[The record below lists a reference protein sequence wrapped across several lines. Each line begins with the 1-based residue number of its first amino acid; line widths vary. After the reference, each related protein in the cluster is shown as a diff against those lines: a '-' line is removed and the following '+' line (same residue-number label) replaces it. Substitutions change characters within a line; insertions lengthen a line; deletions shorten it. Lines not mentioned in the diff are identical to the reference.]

1 MTIFW
6 WKNEK
11 VIRRRGTNFRKYR
24 IFVDIEFDW
33 FDELLIFLSFKFD
46 FSSMSD
52 NSDYNVVASDGYL
65 EIFFGIFDFT
75 FIRKKLE
82 KMKLFRFQ
90 SDTMGGNIT
99 EERRLDYKLQTR
111 E

>member
-1 MTIFW
+1 
-6 WKNEK
+6 
-11 VIRRRGTNFRKYR
+11 
-24 IFVDIEFDW
+24 
-33 FDELLIFLSFKFD
+33 
-46 FSSMSD
+46 MSD

-65 EIFFGIFDFT
+65 EFFFWD
-75 FIRKKLE
+75 IRFYIRCKKLE

>member
-6 WKNEK
+6 WKNGK

-65 EIFFGIFDFT
+65 EIFFRIFDFT
-75 FIRKKLE
+75 FVVRNWKK
-82 KMKLFRFQ
+82 
-90 SDTMGGNIT
+90 
-99 EERRLDYKLQTR
+99 
-111 E
+111 